1 VVAGRNRK
9 LRIARLNADRACRA
23 ASPAS
28 DSLRSRASQFRCSR
42 VKAKSQPP
50 LGTERQRSLCLAWFV
65 VFTLL
70 AGCFWS
76 RGFGVACMALAYLGI
91 VHLAMLVV
99 EEIVGPQFRE
109 SMSPQDFERY
119 CALVLRER
127 KWDARLT
134 PPSGDQGVDI
144 VADKRGLRIV
154 VQCKKYAKPV
164 GNRAVQEIVAGI
176 AHQDA
181 QRGVVVA
188 TSGYTSSAIKL
199 AASNEVLL
207 LHYSELRRID
217 RLLR

>member
-1 VVAGRNRK
+1 M
-9 LRIARLNADRACRA
+9 
-23 ASPAS
+23 
-28 DSLRSRASQFRCSR
+28 
-42 VKAKSQPP
+42 
-50 LGTERQRSLCLAWFV
+50 GTERQRSLCLAWFV

-70 AGCFWS
+70 SGCFWP
-76 RGFGVACMALAYLGI
+76 RGFGVACMALAYLSI
-91 VHLAMLVV
+91 LHLAMLVF
-99 EEIVGPQFRE
+99 EEIAGPQFRE
-109 SMSPQDFERY
+109 TMSPQDFERY

-154 VQCKKYAKPV
+154 VQCKKYGKPV

-188 TSGYTSSAIKL
+188 TSGYTASAIKL

-207 LHYSELRRID
+207 LHYSELHRID

>member
-1 VVAGRNRK
+1 MPTGLAP
-9 LRIARLNADRACRA
+9 I
-23 ASPAS
+23 
-28 DSLRSRASQFRCSR
+28 QFRCSR
-42 VKAKSQPP
+42 VKARTQPP

-70 AGCFWS
+70 AGCFWP
-76 RGFGVACMALAYLGI
+76 RGFGLACMALAYLSI
-91 VHLAMLVV
+91 LHLAMLVF
-99 EEIVGPQFRE
+99 EEIAGPQFRE
-109 SMSPQDFERY
+109 NMSPQDFERY

-127 KWDARLT
+127 QWDARLT

-154 VQCKKYAKPV
+154 VQCKKYGKPV

-188 TSGYTSSAIKL
+188 TSGYTASAVKL

-207 LHYSELRRID
+207 LHHSELRRID

>member
-1 VVAGRNRK
+1 MKPRNEASSGTGR
-9 LRIARLNADRACRA
+9 
-23 ASPAS
+23 
-28 DSLRSRASQFRCSR
+28 
-42 VKAKSQPP
+42 AK
-50 LGTERQRSLCLAWFV
+50 RLCLAWFV

-70 AGCFWS
+70 AGAYWPGS
-76 RGFGVACMALAYLGI
+76 LGVTFMGLAYLG
-91 VHLAMLVV
+91 VLYLAMLAV
-99 EEIVGPQFRE
+99 EEITAPKFHAD
-109 SMSPQDFERY
+109 MSPEEFERY
-119 CALVLRER
+119 CASVLRER
-127 KWDARLT
+127 KWDARVT

-154 VQCKKYAKPV
+154 IQCKKYSKPV

-176 AHQDA
+176 AHRDA

-207 LHYSELRRID
+207 LHHTELHRID